1 MLDSRMRDGN
11 AAGNPAT
18 YGTGVMMLVVAGLIL
33 GGGGFTYRVLD
44 TTDPWAVAFGRSL
57 FFCLSLGI
65 ICALR
70 YRGDLLHRFRAAG
83 LPGLVAGIGLAG
95 AFTGYTAGMLTT
107 TVANVMFILSAGPF
121 FAAALGW
128 LILRE
133 TVSKRA
139 IAFMFLALCGI
150 LVMVG
155 GSVGGGRMEGNLW
168 AILATLG
175 FAVAVIAIRCRPAA
189 EMLPAALLG
198 GAIALVPGWLF
209 QTDMAIT
216 PHDWGMFV
224 IIGGFQLTA
233 GFVLVTFGS
242 RHVRSAEVPL
252 ILMTE
257 IVTAPLWAWAA
268 AGEVPAEE
276 TLIGGAIVILA
287 VSGQAVL
294 RLRQPSG

>member
-1 MLDSRMRDGN
+1 M
-11 AAGNPAT
+11 AGIPAG
-18 YGTGVMMLVVAGLIL
+18 YGSGVMMLVVAGLIL
-33 GGGGFTYRVLD
+33 GGGGFTYRVLE

-57 FFCLSLGI
+57 FFCLSLGV

-70 YRGDLLHRFRAAG
+70 YRGDLLQRFRAAG
-83 LPGLVAGIGLAG
+83 LPGLVAGIGLAC
-95 AFTGYTAGMLTT
+95 AFTGYTAGMLAT

-128 LILRE
+128 LVLRE
-133 TVSKRA
+133 HVSRRA
-139 IAFMFLALCGI
+139 IAFMLLAFCGI
-150 LVMVG
+150 MVMVG
-155 GSVGGGRMEGNLW
+155 GGIGGGRIEGNLW

-175 FAVAVIAIRCRPAA
+175 FAIAVIAIRYRPTV

-198 GAIALVPGWLF
+198 GAIALVPGWLL
-209 QTDMAIT
+209 QTDMSVSA
-216 PHDWGMFV
+216 HDWGMFV

-242 RHVRSAEVPL
+242 RHVRAAEVPL

-268 AGEVPAEE
+268 AGEVPADE

-287 VSGQAVL
+287 VSGQAIL
-294 RLRQPSG
+294 RLRRPAG